1 VEAQRA
7 GEGGA
12 AFEVFTAR
20 IGEADLG
27 ERRLLVGRPLRDLE
41 VVLPQVAVAQVDPGL
56 DRRGSTRSSPVSWIG
71 FAPPSVSVPE
81 SDVVRASK
89 APPGRS
95 GTVTRM
101 SPCATWK
108 TGLCA
113 ASAQR
118 APTDID
124 TTDTHKNVPA
134 IFPIPDPLDM
144 RPIPARAP
152 GATAP

>member
-1 VEAQRA
+1 M
-7 GEGGA
+7 
-12 AFEVFTAR
+12 
-20 IGEADLG
+20 
-27 ERRLLVGRPLRDLE
+27 
-41 VVLPQVAVAQVDPGL
+41 VL
-56 DRRGSTRSSPVSWIG
+56 
-71 FAPPSVSVPE
+71 
-81 SDVVRASK
+81 ASK

-113 ASAQR
+113 ALVLG
-118 APTDID
+118 APTDIE

-134 IFPIPDPLDM
+134 LFPTPDPLDM

-152 GATAP
+152 GATALVLVRSVFGAGGSYGYNLRHAWGQLGNTYVGYGWSAFMDLDAGPDTLDFAGPGVIPFGRVTSIRQYFPLRSGNQLVLAAE